1 MSEYTPAGK
10 LVYLAAGGSVSNDGK
25 TQARVYGNGVP
36 AIEVQHGWVV
46 SPPEFALLYAPLQ
59 VRAAMWT
66 PCLLLDPMLKPFPE
80 GRESTALAQSPLC
93 DVLSTAG
100 FVPGRDS
107 KFARPQMVASAALRS
122 SASVSLLEC
131 IKEQHED
138 RAEDFVR
145 SA

>member
-59 VRAAMWT
+59 VRAENMPCGHLACFWIPCSNLFQRGGSRQRSPRARSAMCCPLQDLCQGET
-66 PCLLLDPMLKPFPE
+66 ANLRDPKWL
-80 GRESTALAQSPLC
+80 RQQL
-93 DVLSTAG
+93 
-100 FVPGRDS
+100 
-107 KFARPQMVASAALRS
+107 SAAQHLSPCS
-122 SASVSLLEC
+122 SASRSNT
-131 IKEQHED
+131 KTEQ
-138 RAEDFVR
+138 RTL
-145 SA
+145 